1 MTQTKALFPLDG
13 YRPASGQLAGHPDH
27 CMDSHSYMAPRLGTT
42 HPALQDRSVCP
53 IVLTSALGNVGRRWT
68 QARDAAKEI
77 IEDSF
82 SHIPLQGSICNLP
95 APAPTRT
102 HFALQRMDIGKARG
116 GRIQCGWNAG
126 VREAALTAPFPHP
139 LLSTGQ
145 GIPISWLVLFSS
157 LRLCIC
163 P

>member
-1 MTQTKALFPLDG
+1 M
-13 YRPASGQLAGHPDH
+13 
-27 CMDSHSYMAPRLGTT
+27 
-42 HPALQDRSVCP
+42 
-53 IVLTSALGNVGRRWT
+53 LTSALGNVGRRWT

-116 GRIQCGWNAG
+116 GESNVDGMLELERLHLQ
-126 VREAALTAPFPHP
+126 LPSPT
-139 LLSTGQ
+139 LS
-145 GIPISWLVLFSS
+145 
-157 LRLCIC
+157 
-163 P
+163 